1 MTLDPNRSAFPPPP
15 ASTEFMK
22 TLAAIITIPGILLIC
37 CVGAFAALCGL
48 RRLDNWCA
56 RQLTDT
62 DGQPEN

>member
-1 MTLDPNRSAFPPPP
+1 
-15 ASTEFMK
+15 MK
-22 TLAAIITIPGILLIC
+22 TLAAIITLPGILLIC

-62 DGQPEN
+62 DGQAEPAPTENGK